1 MRARRRSGLPNAMDL
16 IDVDLC
22 TTIFD
27 PWGEDKRGG
36 ASSDVAD
43 VAWNTPTQQFGTAM
57 FIVGAP
63 GHSWQ
68 NVSSGGMSIG
78 QKSSIFASKVV
89 AATVIDL
96 LTKHELLRKAHEEWK
111 ERMKSFTYESPLPPD
126 LKPPLDQLPAIAEK

>member
-1 MRARRRSGLPNAMDL
+1 MILGVKISVVGRPQKWLMWLGTR
-16 IDVDLC
+16 
-22 TTIFD
+22 
-27 PWGEDKRGG
+27 KH
-36 ASSDVAD
+36 
-43 VAWNTPTQQFGTAM
+43 QQFGTAM

-78 QKSSIFASKVV
+78 QKSSIFASKVI

-111 ERMKSFTYESPLPPD
+111 ERMKSFTYKSPLPPD
-126 LKPPLDQLPAIAEK
+126 LKPPLDQLPAVAEK